1 MIEKRFTSIE
11 THKNKSLYGYALK
24 HLGLTFVEGIG
35 YEMFL
40 PNAFSEKR
48 TDLCLEH
55 GQKIS
60 EAEVSN
66 DSIGLKFTAKISP
79 EIAEKIKQQDLKG
92 ASVGFQSLK
101 EHRNS
106 RGERVIESGKLIEI
120 SLTANPSY
128 KNSHL
133 EVRKEN
139 DLWKFENELLLLE
152 LEV

>member
-66 DSIGLKFTAKISP
+66 DSIGLKIHCKNISRNCRKNKTARLKRCQCRFS
-79 EIAEKIKQQDLKG
+79 KFKG
-92 ASVGFQSLK
+92 A
-101 EHRNS
+101 
-106 RGERVIESGKLIEI
+106 
-120 SLTANPSY
+120 
-128 KNSHL
+128 
-133 EVRKEN
+133 
-139 DLWKFENELLLLE
+139 
-152 LEV
+152 